1 MSKQL
6 AFAQD
11 IILRPI
17 ITEASMVGAAN
28 EESGRKYTFAV
39 AKGANKP
46 EIAKA
51 VEELFKVKVE
61 KVNTLNMK
69 GKPRRYGRFEGYTSD
84 WKKAVVTLTADSK
97 SIEFF
102 DGMM

>member
-1 MSKQL
+1 MSK
-6 AFAQD
+6 FAQD
-11 IILRPI
+11 IIVKPI
-17 ITEASMVGAAN
+17 ISEASMVGAAN
-28 EESGRKYTFAV
+28 EEGARKYTFAV
-39 AKGANKP
+39 VKGANKP

-51 VEELFKVKVE
+51 VEELFKVKVA

-69 GKPRRYGRFEGYTSD
+69 GKPRTYGRFKGYTSD
-84 WKKAVVTLTADSK
+84 WKKAVVTLTEDSK

>member
-1 MSKQL
+1 MKY
-6 AFAQD
+6 AQD
-11 IILRPI
+11 IIVRPI

-51 VEELFKVKVE
+51 VEELFKGVKVE

-84 WKKAVVTLTADSK
+84 WKKAVVTLTVDSK

>member
-1 MSKQL
+1 MKY
-6 AFAQD
+6 AQD
-11 IILRPI
+11 IIIKPI
-17 ITEASMVGAAN
+17 ISEKSMVGAAN
-28 EESGRKYTFAV
+28 EEGARKYTFAV
-39 AKGANKP
+39 AAGSNKP

-51 VEELFKVKVE
+51 VEELFKVKVA

-69 GKPRRYGRFEGYTSD
+69 GKPRRYGRFEGHTSD
-84 WKKAVVTLTADSK
+84 WKKAVVTLADDSK

>member
-1 MSKQL
+1 MKY
-6 AFAQD
+6 AQD
-11 IILRPI
+11 IIVRPI

-28 EESGRKYTFAV
+28 EEGSRKYTFAV

-46 EIAKA
+46 EIARA
-51 VEELFKVKVE
+51 VEELFKVKVL
-61 KVNTLNMK
+61 KVNTMNMK
-69 GKPRRYGRFEGYTSD
+69 GKFRRYNRFEGYKPD
-84 WKKAVVTLTADSK
+84 WKKAVVTLTIDSK